1 MAGEATWTIKSCLD
15 WTRGYLERHGDDK
28 ARLAAEWLLT
38 AATGLSRVQLY
49 VNFDRP
55 LTPGELS
62 RLHAMIKRRATGEPL
77 QYITGETA
85 FRMIT
90 VACAP
95 GVLIPRPETEM
106 LVDEVLFYL
115 DKRVLNA
122 GADAPRKRAVLDW
135 SHDVADKIAAA
146 QRAQGGAD
154 SVTERMGAVAPG
166 EGGAPVAAPGLSA
179 DAQGGAAAALG
190 ALPTGAASSAQA
202 ALGEDD
208 EDENRPVTAVF
219 GSAGFSAE
227 EDEAAAAQSAVAAS
241 AGTGA
246 ADAAAAEGVPAEG
259 VDAAVA
265 EGATA
270 EGAGS
275 VSSDAEDA
283 GAAGTAGPDT
293 GEAAAADTAPAEP
306 VPAPVARVVEV
317 GCGTGCIGLSLAV
330 ERPGAVRVLEI
341 DIAPEACALTRRN
354 RDKLDLSGA
363 VAIRQGDLLT
373 PVRPAERGTFDVLVS
388 NPPYIPTSVMRE
400 LPHEVSAF
408 EPALALEGGADGLD
422 VFRRLV
428 QGAPTVLKPGGFFA
442 CELHETTLDAAASI
456 CRGAGF
462 ADVRVVHDLTGRPR
476 FVTARMPEDV
486 AEAPVPQPC

>member
-179 DAQGGAAAALG
+179 DAQGGAAAVLG
-190 ALPTGAASSAQA
+190 ALPTGAAPSAQA

-246 ADAAAAEGVPAEG
+246 ADAAAAEG
-259 VDAAVA
+259 
-265 EGATA
+265 
-270 EGAGS
+270 AGS

-293 GEAAAADTAPAEP
+293 GEAAAAGTAPAEP
-306 VPAPVARVVEV
+306 VPASVARVVEV

>member
-106 LVDEVLFYL
+106 LVDEVLTYL
-115 DKRVLNA
+115 DKHVLNT
-122 GADAPRKRAVLDW
+122 GAEVPRKRAVLDW
-135 SHDVADKIAAA
+135 SHDVADKIAAE
-146 QRAQGGAD
+146 QRAQESAA
-154 SVTERMGAVAPG
+154 RG
-166 EGGAPVAAPGLSA
+166 EGGALAAASG
-179 DAQGGAAAALG
+179 DGAAVPG
-190 ALPTGAASSAQA
+190 VPGAAE
-202 ALGEDD
+202 EDD
-208 EDENRPVTAVF
+208 EEDENRPATEVF

-227 EDEAAAAQSAVAAS
+227 EEAEIEAAAAADAP
-241 AGTGA
+241 A
-246 ADAAAAEGVPAEG
+246 AD
-259 VDAAVA
+259 
-265 EGATA
+265 A

-275 VSSDAEDA
+275 TGAPAEDA
-283 GAAGTAGPDT
+283 AAEGPA
-293 GEAAAADTAPAEP
+293 EPEP

-400 LPHEVSAF
+400 LPHEVAAF

-462 ADVRVVHDLTGRPR
+462 ADVCVVHDLTGRPR

-486 AEAPVPQPC
+486 AEAPAPQPC

>member
-106 LVDEVLFYL
+106 LVDEVLSYL

-190 ALPTGAASSAQA
+190 ALPTGAAPSAQA

-227 EDEAAAAQSAVAAS
+227 EDEAA
-241 AGTGA
+241 
-246 ADAAAAEGVPAEG
+246 DAAA
-259 VDAAVA
+259 A

-270 EGAGS
+270 EGTGS
-275 VSSDAEDA
+275 VSSDAEGA
-283 GAAGTAGPDT
+283 GAVGTAGPDA
-293 GEAAAADTAPAEP
+293 GEAAAAGTAPAEP